1 MALPADARCV
11 KVRRLEREKQ
21 TVAQLVAIFC
31 LAKHTSGQALCPE
44 CEELLDYA
52 ARRLDRCPFGSE
64 KPACA
69 KCPVHCYKPA
79 FRERIREVMRFA
91 GPRMILR
98 HPASAVGHL
107 IDKIKS
113 SPAQS

>member
-1 MALPADARCV
+1 MV
-11 KVRRLEREKQ
+11 REKQ
-21 TVAQLVAIFC
+21 TVAQMIAIFC
-31 LAKHTSGQALCPE
+31 QANHAPPRELCPK

-52 ARRLDRCPFGSE
+52 ICRLDRCRFGSE
-64 KPACA
+64 KPTCA

-79 FRERIREVMRFA
+79 FRDQIRAVMRFA

-113 SPAQS
+113 PPEQS